1 MLADWDQSQQRQRCR
16 RDQLASLAGNRVPCI
31 DLDILAFAR
40 MRLVYIDEDR
50 VVVCPLTLASGV
62 RYRTSGFHF
71 LGVAATAIGA
81 YREAC
86 QARLEGDEDG
96 QEDGEGTAVHGVII
110 GNLCGSVK
118 RSWASMCTLSR
129 YQRRFWRV
137 YCVEEAL
144 SGAMAAGAGRRM
156 SRQDHRR
163 REEPRRPSRR
173 RCRGLTDNPHAATE
187 HDQGNDASDHQ
198 IRNTAAEEHHQPTRD
213 HDADVRDDIV
223 LREDP

>member
-1 MLADWDQSQQRQRCR
+1 MLADWDQSQQRQRCQ

-40 MRLVYIDEDR
+40 MRLVYDEDR

-62 RYRTSGFHF
+62 RYGTRGFHF
-71 LGVAATAIGA
+71 LGVAATAIRA
-81 YREAC
+81 HREAC

-118 RSWASMCTLSR
+118 RSWASMCPPRR

-144 SGAMAAGAGRRM
+144 SGAPWPPSTGRCM
-156 SRQDHRR
+156 SAD
-163 REEPRRPSRR
+163 PD
-173 RCRGLTDNPHAATE
+173 GTE
-187 HDQGNDASDHQ
+187 DRA
-198 IRNTAAEEHHQPTRD
+198 R
-213 HDADVRDDIV
+213 
-223 LREDP
+223 

>member
-1 MLADWDQSQQRQRCR
+1 MLADLDQSQQRQRCQ
-16 RDQLASLAGNRVPCI
+16 RDQLASPAGNRVPCI
-31 DLDILAFAR
+31 DLDILAIAR

-62 RYRTSGFHF
+62 RCRTRGFHF
-71 LGVAATAIGA
+71 LGVAATAIRA

-110 GNLCGSVK
+110 GNLCESVK
-118 RSWASMCTLSR
+118 RSWALMCTLSR

-144 SGAMAAGAGRRM
+144 SGGHGRGCRPSHEPTGSPAARGTPAPLTATMPWLHGQSSRHRGAR
-156 SRQDHRR
+156 SARR
-163 REEPRRPSRR
+163 RFRPPDPEHGYRGASPVHPRLRR
-173 RCRGLTDNPHAATE
+173 RHSR
-187 HDQGNDASDHQ
+187 
-198 IRNTAAEEHHQPTRD
+198 
-213 HDADVRDDIV
+213 
-223 LREDP
+223 